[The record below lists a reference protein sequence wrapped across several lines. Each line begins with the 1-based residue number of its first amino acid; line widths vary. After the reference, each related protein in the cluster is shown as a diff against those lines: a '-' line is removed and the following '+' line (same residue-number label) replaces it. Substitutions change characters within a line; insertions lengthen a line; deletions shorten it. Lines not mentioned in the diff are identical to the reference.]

1 MKLEVKSLEKQ
12 IKAKLAQKIK
22 SNAQLKE
29 KMQLLK
35 DINEQKRQVFSLLN
49 YRYMKIV
56 KSLVNIRRKIS
67 NSFMNATWI
76 D

>member
-56 KSLVNIRRKIS
+56 KLLVNVRRKIS